1 MTAELIETS
10 TDTTATAMLTSPSMM
25 KTTETKASS
34 SSSSSSVPM
43 SITPAKSLDGSSS
56 ATTTP
61 SAANDSVAV
70 NVAMSVTPPSPQ
82 PQPQPPLEETPSA
95 YAFTDTYKLPPY
107 VPPPQS
113 ELEVVETFVMNGI
126 VSQHTTMTATTNNHN
141 DDDDLGE
148 DDTTTNSNTL
158 GMNSYKAVIETLR
171 RGDDPEMLFKVLIAL
186 RTAGHGSA
194 LRYIVSYPEIH
205 AHLNHC
211 IFRLNSVIVPS
222 KFLEMPTTNEDGST
236 QTSSLL
242 FEKQRK
248 YYTTGQILDAHI
260 HLLLAIVSARSIS
273 TIPALTWVWKM
284 ISYQPDEPM

>member
-82 PQPQPPLEETPSA
+82 PQPPLEETPSA

-141 DDDDLGE
+141 DDDDGGE
-148 DDTTTNSNTL
+148 DDTTTNNNTL

-171 RGDDPEMLFKVLIAL
+171 RGDDPEMMFKVLIAL

-236 QTSSLL
+236 QSSSLL